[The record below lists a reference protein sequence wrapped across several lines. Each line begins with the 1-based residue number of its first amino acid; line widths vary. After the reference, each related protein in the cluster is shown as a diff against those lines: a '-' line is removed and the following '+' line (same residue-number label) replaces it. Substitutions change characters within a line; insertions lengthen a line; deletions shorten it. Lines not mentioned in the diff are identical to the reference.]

1 MTDEKRDPSEVL
13 ARARRA
19 WSPDEADAAR
29 VRRSIG
35 AALAAGPAAHG
46 GGGAAP
52 AGPRGPASTS
62 TSTST
67 WASRF
72 LIAGAIAAASGG
84 AGYWA
89 GRRPV
94 LRDAAPAAP
103 TVSLAPPSIPS
114 LAPRPPSPVGPIPAS
129 DTPSVTMPSLVP
141 SRHGGRGIRHESEP
155 HSQLA
160 SESLAL
166 EVRALRNAER
176 ALRDGNP
183 GLALAFLQELDRQVP
198 KGRLA
203 EERDAADTLARC
215 ARGDH
220 PFGVSLAAEFTERH
234 PGSVYRARVEQ
245 ACGETDSPAP
255 GDSPPRRTE
264 R

>member
-1 MTDEKRDPSEVL
+1 MTDDKHNPSEVL

-19 WSPDEADAAR
+19 WSPAESDAAR

-46 GGGAAP
+46 GGEAAP
-52 AGPRGPASTS
+52 VGPRGPAAA
-62 TSTST
+62 ST
-67 WASRF
+67 WTSRF

-89 GRRPV
+89 GRRAV

-114 LAPRPPSPVGPIPAS
+114 LAPRPPSPVGPIGAS
-129 DTPSVTMPSLVP
+129 DTTSVTMPSLVP
-141 SRHGGRGIRHESEP
+141 SRHGARGMRHESEP
-155 HSQLA
+155 RPPLA

-198 KGRLA
+198 HGQLG

-220 PFGVSLAAEFTERH
+220 PFGVSLGAEFTERH
-234 PGSVYRARVEQ
+234 PESVYRARVEQ

-255 GDSPPRRTE
+255 GDSRPRRTE

>member
-1 MTDEKRDPSEVL
+1 MIDDKHDPAELL

-19 WSPDEADAAR
+19 WSPGEADAAR
-29 VRRSIG
+29 VRRAIG
-35 AALAAGPAAHG
+35 ATVAAGPGA

-52 AGPRGPASTS
+52 ARPRGSASASTW
-62 TSTST
+62 T
-67 WASRF
+67 SRF
-72 LIAGAIAAASGG
+72 LVAGALATASGG

-89 GRRPV
+89 GHRAGVREARPTHSV
-94 LRDAAPAAP
+94 ISLEAPTAVTPAPKPAPA
-103 TVSLAPPSIPS
+103 
-114 LAPRPPSPVGPIPAS
+114 PSPVAEKP
-129 DTPSVTMPSLVP
+129 TPGMPSLVP
-141 SRHGGRGIRHESEP
+141 SRHDARSARRGSETQAP
-155 HSQLA
+155 SQTETLA
-160 SESLAL
+160 I

-198 KGRLA
+198 HGQLA
-203 EERDAADTLARC
+203 EERDAAGTLARC

-220 PFGVSLAAEFTERH
+220 PFGVNLATEFTERH

-245 ACGETDSPAP
+245 ACPETDSPGP
-255 GDSPPRRTE
+255 GDSPPRRSE